1 MRGACRK
8 QHWMNQGTHIMNFNR
23 IGAAILALTCGALPG
38 CATISESNQ
47 QEVAVRAILD
57 HREIAGVG
65 CVLSNKAGRWF
76 VRAPGR
82 VTVQK
87 NDSDLRVACK
97 KDGVAVATELW
108 HPHYG
113 TDKII
118 GNALLTGGLGEY
130 VDRHSGAGFDYQAN
144 ITVLMHAIPSTE
156 STQTAAPANNVY

>member
-1 MRGACRK
+1 MSFK
-8 QHWMNQGTHIMNFNR
+8 R
-23 IGAAILALTCGALPG
+23 IGAALLALACGALPG

-47 QEVAVRAILD
+47 QEVMVRAILD

-76 VRAPGR
+76 VTAPGR

-108 HPHYG
+108 HPRYG

-130 VDRHSGAGFDYQAN
+130 VDRHSGAGFDYQSN
-144 ITVLMHAIPSTE
+144 ITVLMQAIPGAD
-156 STQTAAPANNVY
+156 AAPSVPTGTIVY